1 MRDALD
7 TLKILAL
14 VPVVLVV
21 GHTWDAAVAV
31 YDVVKV
37 VSVIWT
43 PQVL

>member
-1 MRDALD
+1 MD

-21 GHTWDAAVAV
+21 GHTWKVASAA
-31 YDVVKV
+31 YNVVRV
-37 VSVIWT
+37 VSIIWT